1 MLSCA
6 VLCCP
11 VLSCAV
17 SSSVWES
24 VCQCLCPMEMCQMGT
39 RPHAHPLRGEGSGLS
54 LRNNHVGRALA
65 WPYFLPCRIDTEGF
79 WVGTS
84 LHVFMLRWT
93 LGIVCCVFVCF
104 FVACCSALEKVS
116 TTHYSVSDASH
127 NIVAWTT
134 TIEGTVT
141 AHPSLHT
148 YIHSYINL
156 WWTWQGVVQVHC
168 SSDNSAF
175 SCG

>member
-1 MLSCA
+1 VCVVPNCGGGREFVRAPPVLRRAAQRFRLYSCVCMVCGDAAHGVLRFNLSACLLPHPTRLPWSFSLCCPVLSCA

-93 LGIVCCVFVCF
+93 L
-104 FVACCSALEKVS
+104 
-116 TTHYSVSDASH
+116 
-127 NIVAWTT
+127 
-134 TIEGTVT
+134 
-141 AHPSLHT
+141 
-148 YIHSYINL
+148 
-156 WWTWQGVVQVHC
+156 
-168 SSDNSAF
+168 
-175 SCG
+175 